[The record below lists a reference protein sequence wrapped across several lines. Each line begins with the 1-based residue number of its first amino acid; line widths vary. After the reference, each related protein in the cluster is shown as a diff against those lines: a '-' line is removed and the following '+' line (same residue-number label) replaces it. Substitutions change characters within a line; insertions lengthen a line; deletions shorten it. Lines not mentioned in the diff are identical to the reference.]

1 MKKLRLELDDLAV
14 TSFDTAAGDEG
25 RGTVEAH
32 APTRHTACPTC
43 DTLCPTCET
52 LCLPYC

>member
-1 MKKLRLELDDLAV
+1 MEKLKLELDDLTV
-14 TSFDTAAGDEG
+14 TSFDTSDTDEG

-32 APTRHTACPTC
+32 DPTRHTGCPTC
-43 DTLCPTCET
+43 DTLCPTCHT